1 MKFLKHGMMFSY
13 EHHWIVDNMPL
24 AWCYDLTD
32 THKNKNGT
40 TGHTKVQIDFI
51 IFGSEQ
57 DNSLYNFST
66 ALLDFQW
73 AALLPNKEFKKMLV
87 SCHQYTK
94 IQTLSTYSITLK
106 LLFITIM
113 AMQWV
118 NTAATD

>member
-40 TGHTKVQIDFI
+40 TGHTKVQINCQSKLI
-51 IFGSEQ
+51 
-57 DNSLYNFST
+57 YNFST

-73 AALLPNKEFKKMLV
+73 AVLSPNKEFKKMLV

-94 IQTLSTYSITLK
+94 IQILSTFLITLK
-106 LLFITIM
+106 LLSITTM